1 MSFRTCEAKR
11 PMHRKR
17 LTKLKSVISFIE
29 SIVKGSDKQKNKST
43 SSRAIYACSSVIFP
57 HRMAFV
63 MGEVDAVKRRR
74 KLNLTKKLGK
84 GGGGVTLQL

>member
-11 PMHRKR
+11 PMRRKR

-29 SIVKGSDKQKNKST
+29 SIVKGSDKQKNKSIA
-43 SSRAIYACSSVIFP
+43 SRAIYARSSVIFP

-74 KLNLTKKLGK
+74 KLNLRKKIGER
-84 GGGGVTLQL
+84 GWGVG